1 MTNFVYGFKN
11 WQDIYR
17 QSSSEEKNRIWIYV
31 KFSNGQDIYLK
42 NYEDWLNLKEFVGKN
57 NLSID
62 TIGLRYRSHEVTV
75 DTSGSDATYMV
86 RSVKGEFG
94 GSTKNCYTTGYLKN
108 NVVHKTMWITPE
120 LVEESSYVDDLD
132 NCFEEAIIYHGTGIK
147 KTVAV

>member
-1 MTNFVYGFKN
+1 
-11 WQDIYR
+11 
-17 QSSSEEKNRIWIYV
+17 
-31 KFSNGQDIYLK
+31 
-42 NYEDWLNLKEFVGKN
+42 
-57 NLSID
+57 
-62 TIGLRYRSHEVTV
+62 
-75 DTSGSDATYMV
+75 MV

-147 KTVAV
+147 QTVAV